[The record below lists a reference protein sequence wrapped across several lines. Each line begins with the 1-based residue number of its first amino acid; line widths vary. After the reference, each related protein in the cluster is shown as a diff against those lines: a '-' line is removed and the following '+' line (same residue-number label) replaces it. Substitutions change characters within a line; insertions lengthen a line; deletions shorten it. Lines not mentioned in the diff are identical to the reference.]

1 MRGTQ
6 VPVVLLLATCA
17 LAACGADGSDNP
29 PAAATP
35 TTTVLEPLRCDVDL
49 ASDHAKDVIE
59 KVGGLHGDGFVVRF
73 AQSTRLGVVALVTG
87 DVAAAGPTLVEE
99 YGVSVVAPWDDSVAE
114 VSKGGFRQVDRV
126 VDEHCPD

>member
-1 MRGTQ
+1 MRATQ
-6 VPVVLLLATCA
+6 VSVVVLLAACA
-17 LAACGADGSDNP
+17 LAACGSGDDDSGEPADASP
-29 PAAATP
+29 
-35 TTTVLEPLRCDVDL
+35 TVLEPLRCDVDL